1 MNLLIK
7 FPTFKIAS
15 KKLNDIYSD
24 NQENEYFADNKDN
37 IKEKKLLV
45 RIRNFLFYF
54 IYYLLKYN
62 NYFIFFI

>member
-7 FPTFKIAS
+7 FPIFKIAS

>member
-7 FPTFKIAS
+7 FSIFKIAS
-15 KKLNDIYSD
+15 KKLNDSYSD